1 MKTSA
6 QFLGVVVVMPA
17 LFASTLLP
25 MEPRMHLL
33 TAALIIAVGGGVMAF
48 LGSRN

>member
-1 MKTSA
+1 MTTSA
-6 QFLGVVVVMPA
+6 QFIGVAVVLAAM
-17 LFASTLLP
+17 FASTLLP
-25 MEPRMHLL
+25 MEPTMRAL

>member
-1 MKTSA
+1 MTISA
-6 QFLGVVVVMPA
+6 QFIGVVVVTAA

-25 MEPRMHLL
+25 LEPRMHLA

-48 LGSRN
+48 LKSRN